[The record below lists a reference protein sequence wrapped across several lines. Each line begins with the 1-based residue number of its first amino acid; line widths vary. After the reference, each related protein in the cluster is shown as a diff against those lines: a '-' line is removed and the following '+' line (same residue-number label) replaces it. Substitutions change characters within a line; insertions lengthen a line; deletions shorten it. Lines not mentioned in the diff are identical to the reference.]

1 MLLLIVAGRWPG
13 QEWGMAERLR
23 GDQWVNH
30 NHNKSKFE
38 MTLHHR
44 KVSQANYFNNK
55 DFNGLPIDHFNQA
68 LKQIQARAI

>member
-1 MLLLIVAGRWPG
+1 
-13 QEWGMAERLR
+13 
-23 GDQWVNH
+23 
-30 NHNKSKFE
+30 

-44 KVSQANYFNNK
+44 NVSQANYFNNK